1 LYKYTLSFSRNLV
14 QQPIGESAMNN
25 STYAALQ
32 AKLGDGTVSIR
43 FIRKQFLSTK
53 DLILVFVDARRRC
66 TLPPSVGPSNL
77 HIPHIITPH
86 LMLLQ
91 SSHSMVQIVHISA
104 KTVQLFH
111 FKIDTFCVFF
121 IIYNYFFI
129 ICFYGKY

>member
-1 LYKYTLSFSRNLV
+1 M

-66 TLPPSVGPSNL
+66 TLPPSVGHQHYQKLDYDNKYKCY
-77 HIPHIITPH
+77 
-86 LMLLQ
+86 
-91 SSHSMVQIVHISA
+91 IVS
-104 KTVQLFH
+104 L
-111 FKIDTFCVFF
+111 
-121 IIYNYFFI
+121 
-129 ICFYGKY
+129 